1 MFCSS
6 KHTSQGL
13 IWTYLL
19 ACLYI
24 FLNVKL
30 TRKSNFLVLAD
41 KGFQGT
47 GPSGTSGQ
55 TCYMIN
61 GQFAAPGF
69 ILLQKKKP
77 VY

>member
-6 KHTSQGL
+6 KHTFQGL

-30 TRKSNFLVLAD
+30 AWKSNFLVLVD

-47 GPSGTSGQ
+47 GPSSSSDQ
-55 TCYMIN
+55 TCYMTN
-61 GQFAAPGF
+61 GQFAALSF
-69 ILLQKKKP
+69 ILLQKTKP
-77 VY
+77 IY